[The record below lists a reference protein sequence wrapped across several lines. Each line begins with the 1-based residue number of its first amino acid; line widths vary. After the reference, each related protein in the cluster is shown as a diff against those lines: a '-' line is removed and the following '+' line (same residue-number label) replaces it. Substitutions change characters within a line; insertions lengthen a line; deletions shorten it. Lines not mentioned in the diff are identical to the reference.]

1 MDGPACPGKHHPV
14 PRGPAPGSAVP
25 RKCSQRLLPSP
36 GPAPWLHG
44 PASPFG
50 SASAGGTAPPSRL
63 PSSVQRLRGLRPQR
77 PSRPT
82 ARSRP
87 LEMRPRPGRC
97 NPARPCLRSP
107 ASHACHGVALVVRWE
122 CGGRGSGRHC
132 CLAAALPLS
141 WRGAH
146 LPIEA
151 HRGVTAGAQRRVQ
164 TRSRRE
170 PQLPTAA
177 RSGARRAL
185 PSPVARQPRRAR
197 EAGHGRGGSPPW
209 TSTASWAAS
218 DRVRTASSSRG
229 KRAAG
234 SFPPIWG
241 PPFGEPTLAP

>member
-1 MDGPACPGKHHPV
+1 
-14 PRGPAPGSAVP
+14 
-25 RKCSQRLLPSP
+25 
-36 GPAPWLHG
+36 
-44 PASPFG
+44 
-50 SASAGGTAPPSRL
+50 
-63 PSSVQRLRGLRPQR
+63 
-77 PSRPT
+77 
-82 ARSRP
+82 
-87 LEMRPRPGRC
+87 MRPRPGRC

-177 RSGARRAL
+177 R
-185 PSPVARQPRRAR
+185 
-197 EAGHGRGGSPPW
+197 
-209 TSTASWAAS
+209 
-218 DRVRTASSSRG
+218 VRTASSSRDWRDRCPQEG
-229 KRAAG
+229 GSAAAG
-234 SFPPIWG
+234 GWHPPNQVLREIKALQEMEDNQYMSLGPAGALPPVPSTPAHCSLPDRVPRGLSLCAGGQLPCLPTPWSCRFPSALG
-241 PPFGEPTLAP
+241 VLPPRPTRVPPHL

>member
-1 MDGPACPGKHHPV
+1 
-14 PRGPAPGSAVP
+14 
-25 RKCSQRLLPSP
+25 
-36 GPAPWLHG
+36 
-44 PASPFG
+44 
-50 SASAGGTAPPSRL
+50 
-63 PSSVQRLRGLRPQR
+63 
-77 PSRPT
+77 
-82 ARSRP
+82 
-87 LEMRPRPGRC
+87 MRPRPGRC

-218 DRVRTASSSRG
+218 DRVRTASSSRDWRDRCPQEG
-229 KRAAG
+229 GSAAAG
-234 SFPPIWG
+234 GWHPPNQEITELPDYKIFFKDQVSIPLREVLPDVSPQALDLLG
-241 PPFGEPTLAP
+241 HFLLYPPHQRTAASQIGCPVA